1 MRFTTEV
8 ITNVDMA
15 RVSSTACTDLAIF
28 ALREDAERHYGSF
41 LPLCLVALALSGCA
55 SVGTIEPDGSLV
67 RHYVGYVK
75 VVVPQAAA
83 RGAVYTSDVSVLGLR
98 VGNGIGVGYS
108 RDRQIVIPL
117 DCRLAVL
124 VANQAQLDDAVARLN
139 TLFSTRDI
147 CVVVNPSLETNPTG
161 EKP

>member
-1 MRFTTEV
+1 MTRVRSNSHPQLALFVLLEEVTRRFGGFSRFW
-8 ITNVDMA
+8 A
-15 RVSSTACTDLAIF
+15 
-28 ALREDAERHYGSF
+28 
-41 LPLCLVALALSGCA
+41 VALALSGCA

-75 VVVPQAAA
+75 VAVPQAAA
-83 RGAVYTSDVSVLGLR
+83 RGAIFTSDVSVLGLR

-117 DCRLAVL
+117 GCRLAVL

-139 TLFSTRDI
+139 TLFGNRDI
-147 CVVVNPSLETNPTG
+147 CAVVNPSFETNPTG
-161 EKP
+161 ENP